1 MLLLDVTEAHVNL
14 LAGQAVV
21 KLRPGSIIGPR
32 DVMEAVEDAG
42 FEVELWQED
51 TGDDASAQLHM

>member
-1 MLLLDVTEAHVNL
+1 MTEAHVNL

-21 KLRPGSIIGPR
+21 KLRPGSSIGPR